1 MRRAQ
6 TILLLLTL
14 CCLTTLAQQYDGMTG
29 LIHTPTAEMD
39 TVGTARIGA
48 HYLNHEMMPKCD
60 NFTWEIWEEGEPSGE
75 KHYYDTFSYYLSITP
90 FRWVELSYICVAMAE
105 GPALKDYHS
114 KDRHF
119 SVKFNPL
126 REGKWWPSIC
136 IGASD
141 FVGSSLNPNRSQDF
155 FCNYYLAASKH
166 FNLGRGHQIAV
177 HATYRYYQLQENKRF
192 QGLVGGITYS
202 PGFAPNMRVIAEWDG
217 CHINCG
223 LDALFWRHLRVQAS
237 LQDGR
242 YFSAGLCFQCYLL
255 K

>member
-1 MRRAQ
+1 MRRAL

-48 HYLNHEMMPKCD
+48 HYLSSEMLPHCD
-60 NFTWEIWEEGEPSGE
+60 YFTIENWTKEETEE
-75 KHYYDTFSYYLSITP
+75 KHYFNSFSYYLSITP
-90 FRWVELSYICVAMAE
+90 FRWVELSYICVGLAK
-105 GPALKDYHS
+105 GPDLKDYTS

-136 IGASD
+136 LGTSD
-141 FVGSSLNPNRSQDF
+141 FMGSTLNPERSQNF
-155 FCNYYLAASKH
+155 FANYYISGTKH

-177 HATYRYYQLQENKRF
+177 HASYRYYVTEYNKRF

-202 PGFAPNMRVIAEWDG
+202 PGFAPNVRLIGEWDG